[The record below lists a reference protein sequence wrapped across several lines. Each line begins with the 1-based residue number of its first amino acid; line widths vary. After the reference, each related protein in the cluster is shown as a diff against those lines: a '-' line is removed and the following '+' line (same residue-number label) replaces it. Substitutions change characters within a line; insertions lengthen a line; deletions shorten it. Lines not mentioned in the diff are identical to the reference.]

1 MAPVAL
7 ALLAHSQ
14 QMMKLLRIQS
24 QQNHMGFAA
33 VVSYT

>member
-14 QMMKLLRIQS
+14 QRMKLLRMQS
-24 QQNHMGFAA
+24 QQSPMGFAA